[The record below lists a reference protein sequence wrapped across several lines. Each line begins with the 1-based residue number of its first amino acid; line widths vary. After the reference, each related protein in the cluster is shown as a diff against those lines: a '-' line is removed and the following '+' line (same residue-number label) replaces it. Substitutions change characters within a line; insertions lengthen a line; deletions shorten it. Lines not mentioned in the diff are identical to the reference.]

1 MTRPKGLE
9 SAAKEA
15 RLQQA
20 IAAYK
25 KQQNTSKVSLRCIAK
40 DFNVPRQ
47 SLKNRLDGKLP
58 RNQAHEESMNLTIGE
73 EKELVHWITTLTT
86 RGYAPRYRTVRE
98 LMEMIRNRR
107 VAGVN
112 DNTIQLVNY
121 EPFGRDWAARF
132 MSRHSQLESARVKC
146 IEAARIKDVSAERMT
161 KWFED
166 LKNIIDE
173 FNIATKN
180 TYNMD
185 ESGFAIGDVE
195 ASQRIIN
202 AEVRQRFQAKPGRQV
217 WVTAI
222 ECISADGTFIP
233 PLIIFKGENFSRQ
246 WIPADMDHDRQWQF
260 GYNTKGWTSNLHG
273 MQWLRQVFEPM
284 T

>member
-1 MTRPKGLE
+1 
-9 SAAKEA
+9 
-15 RLQQA
+15 
-20 IAAYK
+20 
-25 KQQNTSKVSLRCIAK
+25 
-40 DFNVPRQ
+40 
-47 SLKNRLDGKLP
+47 
-58 RNQAHEESMNLTIGE
+58 MNLTIGE

-86 RGYAPRYRTVRE
+86 RDYAPRYRTVRE
-98 LMEMIRNRR
+98 LIEMIRNRR

-195 ASQRIIN
+195 AFQRIIH

-273 MQWLRQVFEPM
+273 MQWLR
-284 T
+284 